1 MSLGHFC
8 SSSGVWLAQGWDGKG
23 EEGAEPLV
31 QLCQP
36 RTCVTSV
43 PSLSS
48 GQQHPV
54 IPWYLGGDGVS
65 TQPWP
70 YGPQRAGEYGA
81 GGDQLSQDWEGLLPH
96 ISLFEQLSE
105 PVLGL
110 SYIQAA
116 G

>member
-1 MSLGHFC
+1 MG
-8 SSSGVWLAQGWDGKG
+8 SSTL
-23 EEGAEPLV
+23 EFP
-31 QLCQP
+31 
-36 RTCVTSV
+36 
-43 PSLSS
+43 
-48 GQQHPV
+48 
-54 IPWYLGGDGVS
+54 GGDGVS

-70 YGPQRAGEYGA
+70 SGLQRVGERGA
-81 GGDQLSQDWEGLLPH
+81 GAGRDQLSQDWEGPLPY

>member
-1 MSLGHFC
+1 M
-8 SSSGVWLAQGWDGKG
+8 
-23 EEGAEPLV
+23 
-31 QLCQP
+31 
-36 RTCVTSV
+36 TSV
-43 PSLSS
+43 PALSS

-54 IPWYLGGDGVS
+54 IPWCLGGDGIS

-70 YGPQRAGEYGA
+70 YGLQKAGECGAGA
-81 GGDQLSQDWEGLLPH
+81 GGDQLSQDWKGPLPH
-96 ISLFEQLSE
+96 ISLFELLSE